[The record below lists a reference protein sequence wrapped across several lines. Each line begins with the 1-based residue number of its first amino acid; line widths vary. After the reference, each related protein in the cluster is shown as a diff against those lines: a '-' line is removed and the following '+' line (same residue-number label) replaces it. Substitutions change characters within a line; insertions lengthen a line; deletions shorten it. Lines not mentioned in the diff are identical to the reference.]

1 MLFSI
6 GKSLEYGYN
15 MEGYNREGYDREGYN
30 MEGYNME
37 GYNRKGYNREG
48 YDREGYNSEGYN
60 REGYDSEGYN
70 MEGYNSEG
78 YNREG
83 YDSEGYNREGYDS
96 EGYNREGYNREG
108 YDMKGHRIKFLNGP
122 ATWTYNEHIDPL
134 WACFTDCIAK
144 CYSTELNQG
153 NVGYPCYP
161 WRLGKCTS
169 DKNLEKKIIYK
180 ALKMFYEKCEEVLGE
195 DVKDWDERSRANLL
209 IELMCEAL
217 RLPLQAQN
225 IYVVKCIFHYM
236 QLKFQEASYIRADWR
251 DPSCLDTHVDDLIEK
266 SSYLNKIVSL
276 LQEQDQNE
284 EGPKKRMEAQ
294 EQERQ
299 KEERYRRWAE
309 EDMRM
314 RYG

>member
-1 MLFSI
+1 MIVLMQLVHYYIRYIFQDMLFSI
-6 GKSLEYGYN
+6 GKSLEYSYDD
-15 MEGYNREGYDREGYN
+15 REGYDREGYD
-30 MEGYNME
+30 
-37 GYNRKGYNREG
+37 RKGYDRKG
-48 YDREGYNSEGYN
+48 YD
-60 REGYDSEGYN
+60 REGYDSEGYD
-70 MEGYNSEG
+70 
-78 YNREG
+78 REG
-83 YDSEGYNREGYDS
+83 YDR
-96 EGYNREGYNREG
+96 
-108 YDMKGHRIKFLNGP
+108 KGHRIKFLNGP
-122 ATWTYNEHIDPL
+122 AECTYNERIDKL

-225 IYVVKCIFHYM
+225 IYVVNCIFHYM
-236 QLKFQEASYIRADWR
+236 QLKFQEASHIPEDWR
-251 DPSCLDTHVDDLIEK
+251 NPSCLDTHVDDLIET

-284 EGPKKRMEAQ
+284 EGPKKRQ
-294 EQERQ
+294 EEQDRRE
-299 KEERYRRWAE
+299 KEERNRRLGGGG
-309 EDMRM
+309 MRSK
-314 RYG
+314 YGFLYIY